1 MDNDQR
7 GSWGAGGAGGR
18 SGNMS
23 GSEPFND
30 CLIHSTHHPQQ
41 AIVMTKT
48 EEADPRGLDA
58 SRSSSMTEG

>member
-1 MDNDQR
+1 M
-7 GSWGAGGAGGR
+7 
-18 SGNMS
+18 NMS